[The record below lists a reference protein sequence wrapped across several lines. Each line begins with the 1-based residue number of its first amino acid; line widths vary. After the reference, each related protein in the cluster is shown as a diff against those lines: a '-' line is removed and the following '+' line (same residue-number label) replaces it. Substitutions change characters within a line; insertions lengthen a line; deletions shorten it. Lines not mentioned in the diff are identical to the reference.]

1 MKMLKIVIIVSNIM
15 GWKGK
20 SASLIQFYSVTP
32 ELAIISLQ
40 KYTQNPE
47 LGMVHYRLCIGYK

>member
-1 MKMLKIVIIVSNIM
+1 ME
-15 GWKGK
+15 WKK
-20 SASLIQFYSVTP
+20 RKFDPIYSVTP

-47 LGMVHYRLCIGYK
+47 LGMVHYGLCSID